1 MIVMEF
7 NMYAVFQT
15 GGKQYRV
22 KTGQIIRLE
31 KLKIV
36 KGQTINF
43 DQVLMVVNGNNIKI
57 GDPLVKGGIVSA
69 DIIDHDR
76 RKKIKILKFRRRKHY
91 RKTQGHRQWFT
102 TVKIN
107 NISF

>member
-1 MIVMEF
+1 
-7 NMYAVFQT
+7 MYAVFQT

>member
-1 MIVMEF
+1 
-7 NMYAVFQT
+7 MYAVFQT

-31 KLKIV
+31 KLNIV
-36 KGQTINF
+36 KGKTIDF
-43 DQVLMVVNGNNIKI
+43 DQVLMIVNGNNINI
-57 GDPLVKGGIVSA
+57 GAPLVKGGRVSA

-76 RKKIKILKFRRRKHY
+76 GKKIKIIKFRRRKHY
-91 RKTQGHRQWFT
+91 RKKQGHRQWFT

>member
-1 MIVMEF
+1 
-7 NMYAVFQT
+7 MYAVFQT

-36 KGQTINF
+36 KGKTINF
-43 DQVLMVVNGNNIKI
+43 DQVLMVVNGNNINI
-57 GDPLVKGGIVSA
+57 GAPLVKGGRVSA

-76 RKKIKILKFRRRKHY
+76 GKKIQIIKFRRRKHY
-91 RKTQGHRQWFT
+91 RKKQGHRQWFT